1 MAGVIDFVMF
11 LLVVTNLALLESS
24 RLKTCIWL
32 VAFQGISLSFLPV
45 MVGYNHT
52 GVIGL
57 HAVFVGLISIILKGV
72 IFPLLLMLAV
82 RRANV
87 RREIEP
93 FVSYNVSIIAG
104 VAALAAAIWL
114 SRYLNIPASAKGS
127 LAVPLA
133 FFTIFV
139 GLLIITSRKKAI
151 TQVVGYLVLEN
162 GIFTFGFAVMPH
174 APFVVELGIL
184 LDLLVAVFVMGIMIL
199 HISATFDHIDVSRIS
214 TLGDE

>member
-1 MAGVIDFVMF
+1 MVGIIDFVMF
-11 LLVVTNLALLESS
+11 LLVATNLALLESS

-32 VAFQGISLSFLPV
+32 VAFQGMALGFLPV
-45 MVGYNHT
+45 LVGYNHA
-52 GVIGL
+52 GSIGL
-57 HAVFVGLISIILKGV
+57 HAVFVGVISILLKGV
-72 IFPLLLMLAV
+72 VFPLLLMLAV
-82 RRANV
+82 HRANV

-93 FVSYNVSIIAG
+93 FVSYNISIITG
-104 VAALAAAIWL
+104 VAALAASIWL
-114 SRYLNIPASAKGS
+114 SRFLNIPASAGGT
-127 LAVPLA
+127 LAVPMA
-133 FFTIFV
+133 FFTIFT

-151 TQVVGYLVLEN
+151 TQVVGYLVMEN

>member
-1 MAGVIDFVMF
+1 MVGIIDFVMF
-11 LLVVTNLALLESS
+11 LLVATNLALLESS

-32 VAFQGISLSFLPV
+32 VAFQGMALGFLPV
-45 MVGYNHT
+45 LVGYNHA
-52 GVIGL
+52 GGIAL
-57 HAVFVGLISIILKGV
+57 HAVFVGVISIILKGV
-72 IFPLLLMLAV
+72 VFPLLLMLAV
-82 RRANV
+82 HKANV

-104 VAALAAAIWL
+104 VSALAAAIWI
-114 SRYLNIPASAKGS
+114 SRYLNIPASAGGS

>member
-1 MAGVIDFVMF
+1 MVGVIDFVMF
-11 LLVVTNLALLESS
+11 LLVATNLALLESS

-32 VAFQGISLSFLPV
+32 VAFQGMALGFLPV
-45 MVGYNHT
+45 LVAYNHA
-52 GVIGL
+52 GAIAM
-57 HAVFVGLISIILKGV
+57 HAVFVGVISIILKGV
-72 IFPLLLMLAV
+72 VFPLLLMLAV

-93 FVSYNVSIIAG
+93 FVSYNISIVIG
-104 VAALAAAIWL
+104 VAALAASIWL
-114 SRYLNIPASAKGS
+114 SRFLNIPASAGGA
-127 LAVPLA
+127 LAVPMA
-133 FFTIFV
+133 FFTIFT
-139 GLLIITSRKKAI
+139 GLLVITSRKKAI
-151 TQVVGYLVLEN
+151 TQVVGYLVMEN

>member
-1 MAGVIDFVMF
+1 MAGTIDFVMF
-11 LLVVTNLALLESS
+11 LMVATNLALLESS

-32 VAFQGISLSFLPV
+32 VAFQGMALGFLPLL
-45 MVGYNHT
+45 VGYTHT
-52 GVIGL
+52 GSVGL
-57 HAVFVGLISIILKGV
+57 HAIAVGIISIALKGV
-72 IFPLLLMLAV
+72 VFPLLLMLAV

-93 FVSYNVSIIAG
+93 FVSNNISIVIG
-104 VAALAAAIWL
+104 VTALAVSIWL
-114 SRYLNIPASAKGS
+114 SRFLEIPASAGGA
-127 LAVPLA
+127 LAVPMA
-133 FFTIFV
+133 FFTIFT

-151 TQVVGYLVLEN
+151 TQVVGYLVMEN

-199 HISATFDHIDVSRIS
+199 HISATFDHIDISRIS
-214 TLGDE
+214 ALGDE

>member
-11 LLVVTNLALLESS
+11 ILVATNLALLESG

-32 VAFQGISLSFLPV
+32 VAFQGMALGFLPALV
-45 MVGYNHT
+45 SYH
-52 GVIGL
+52 
-57 HAVFVGLISIILKGV
+57 HAGAIDMHGFFVGLISIILKGMV
-72 IFPLLLMLAV
+72 FPLLLMRAV
-82 RRANV
+82 RQANV

-114 SRYLNIPASAKGS
+114 SRYLNIPASAGGS
-127 LAVPLA
+127 LAVPMA

-139 GLLIITSRKKAI
+139 GLLIITSRKKAV

-184 LDLLVAVFVMGIMIL
+184 LDLLVAVFVMGIMIF

-214 TLGDE
+214 ALGDE